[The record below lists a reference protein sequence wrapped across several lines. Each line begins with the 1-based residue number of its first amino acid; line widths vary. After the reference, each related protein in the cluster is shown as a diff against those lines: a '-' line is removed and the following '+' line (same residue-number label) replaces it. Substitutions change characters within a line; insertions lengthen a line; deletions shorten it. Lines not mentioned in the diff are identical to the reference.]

1 MEAMA
6 NTLRQFLRDASGATA
21 IEYGLIIA
29 VLSLAIV
36 AGVGS
41 AGNRIEYMWGNN
53 NSELNRGLN
62 SH

>member
-1 MEAMA
+1 MA
-6 NTLRQFLRDASGATA
+6 KTLRHFLRDPSGATA
-21 IEYGLIIA
+21 IEYGLIVA

-41 AGNRIEYMWGNN
+41 AGGKIEYMWGNN
-53 NSELNRGLN
+53 NSEINRGLN